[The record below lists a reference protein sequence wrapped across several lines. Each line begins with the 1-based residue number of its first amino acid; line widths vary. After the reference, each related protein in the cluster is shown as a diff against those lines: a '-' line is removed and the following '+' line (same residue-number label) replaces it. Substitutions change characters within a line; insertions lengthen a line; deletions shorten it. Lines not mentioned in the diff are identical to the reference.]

1 MYVNASHVSSLEL
14 WSQDSITWVIR
25 GHLARKFQSA
35 CASAQG
41 APKVHSFNGDEIQ
54 NRPYPMRRS
63 LMAVCV
69 ALRSLVGW
77 RNTARIQG
85 I

>member
-1 MYVNASHVSSLEL
+1 MYVNASHVSSLDLRSEN
-14 WSQDSITWVIR
+14 SITWVIG
-25 GHLARKFQSA
+25 GHLARKFHAA

-41 APKVHSFNGDEIQ
+41 APKVHSFNGREIH

-69 ALRSLVGW
+69 ALRSSVGVVKHGA
-77 RNTARIQG
+77 NQG